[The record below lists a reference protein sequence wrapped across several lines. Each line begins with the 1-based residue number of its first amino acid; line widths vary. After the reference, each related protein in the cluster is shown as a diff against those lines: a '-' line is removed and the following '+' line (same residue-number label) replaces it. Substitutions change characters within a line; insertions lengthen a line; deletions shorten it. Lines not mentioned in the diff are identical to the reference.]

1 VIARIPG
8 LDPSKRLVLEAHM
21 DTVSVEGMT
30 IDPFDPKIIDGCMY
44 GRGACDT
51 KAGLAAMMCAAV
63 SAFHDPTPPP
73 AEIWV
78 AAVVDEEYSCQGV
91 LRLCQ
96 GLTASAAVVAEPTEM
111 RLVIASKGV
120 LRWRVVSHGRSAH
133 SSKVHLGFNA
143 IHPMAK
149 LLVAIEEEHAQLD
162 GLKHP
167 LLGAST
173 ANVGMIA
180 GGVQV
185 NFVPDR
191 CAIEIDRRLL
201 PFEDVEEV
209 LASYQRLIDR
219 VASRLPGARFEMEAP
234 MLIDRGLDTSPKADI
249 VQTAG
254 RVLGQ
259 LGENPEPSGVAFG
272 SDASK
277 LMLAGVDS
285 ILFGPGSIDQAHGA
299 IEYVDIEQV
308 LRAERF
314 YYALIREF
322 GE

>member
-1 VIARIPG
+1 MIARIPG

-120 LRWRVVSHGRSAH
+120 LRWRIVSHGRSAH

-322 GE
+322 GK